1 MDSVKLKISYKDWL
15 YIILIGALFG
25 FLISFFFLFL
35 DKSLRGISTVVF
47 STCSAISISFFAFIF
62 ITLSN
67 ELVLPKIK
75 EKFWILMS
83 FIFSFL
89 SGFLGFCFN
98 YYLFSKT
105 DFTII
110 EYISDFWFYISIIS
124 GFLTF
129 LIGLILHQFIAM
141 KYKNESINS
150 EILESKIKALESE
163 LNPHFLFNA
172 LNSISE
178 LIYLDRQ
185 KAEKATL
192 DLSKFLRNAINKD
205 SLIPLKT
212 ELEMVKTYVGIENIR
227 FDNNIELI
235 IISNIKDKEII
246 VPKFSIQLL
255 VENAIKHGYDS
266 KKLNIEIKIDNDTI
280 IVLNNGKISE
290 KLIFGTGLTNLE
302 RRLVLLKVG
311 KLSYNTKNDKMN
323 FVISLEGK

>member
-25 FLISFFFLFL
+25 FLISFLFLFL
-35 DKSLRGISTVVF
+35 DKSLLAIGTVFF

-67 ELVLPKIK
+67 ELILPKVK
-75 EKFWILMS
+75 EKFWILIS

-98 YYLFSKT
+98 YYIFSQT
-105 DFTII
+105 SFQII
-110 EYISDFWFYISIIS
+110 EFISEFWLYISIIS

-129 LIGLILHQFIAM
+129 LIGLILHQFIAT

-178 LIYLDRQ
+178 LIYLDKQ

-192 DLSKFLRNAINKD
+192 DLSKFLRNAINRD

-212 ELEMVKTYVGIENIR
+212 ELDMVKTYVGIENIR

-302 RRLVLLKVG
+302 RRLALLKVG
-311 KLSYNTKNDKMN
+311 TLSYNTENNKMN
-323 FVISLEGK
+323 FIINLGEK